1 MALPTLEAV
10 ADKGEVQ
17 KVIAEI
23 ATAVFK
29 SAKVSLDSA
38 AKAVI
43 PSVPDMVEEVLDDL
57 QSGSVRTFNLALDK
71 LDRLVQK
78 LGVDLNDYS
87 KELANFQTKREEK
100 LIKSETK
107 IQALKEKNIIA
118 TIEKSGDIKILSQTE
133 IITRQENLRALEKNI
148 AATEKSLEKD
158 RELLQEG
165 NKLKTTAQANKK
177 QEILTKD

>member
-1 MALPTLEAV
+1 MALPNV
-10 ADKGEVQ
+10 RYNFKGGKKEV
-17 KVIAEI
+17 AEI
-23 ATAVFK
+23 VKEIGIAIFK

-43 PSVPDMVEEVLDDL
+43 PSVPDMVEEVLEDL

-100 LIKSETK
+100 LVKSETK
-107 IQALKEKNIIA
+107 IQLHYK
-118 TIEKSGDIKILSQTE
+118 
-133 IITRQENLRALEKNI
+133 
-148 AATEKSLEKD
+148 
-158 RELLQEG
+158 
-165 NKLKTTAQANKK
+165 QAWMS
-177 QEILTKD
+177 